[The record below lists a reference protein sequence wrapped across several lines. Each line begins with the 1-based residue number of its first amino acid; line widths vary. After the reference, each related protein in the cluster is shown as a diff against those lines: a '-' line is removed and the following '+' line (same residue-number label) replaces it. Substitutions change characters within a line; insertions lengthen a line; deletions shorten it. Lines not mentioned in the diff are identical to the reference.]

1 MGSQRGYEG
10 GAARSIIIGGACSM
24 ASGARTRLW
33 ARLDAEAHEET
44 HVAMLKESMLFL
56 ARQDAIRHMAQTNP
70 IGQRVARR
78 FVAGETL
85 DLAIQVAHT
94 LNHQRISV
102 SLDHLGEN
110 TSDQREACAAAD
122 DYVSIVER
130 IHTEGVEGN
139 VSVKLTALGL
149 DISEQLCRENL
160 TRVLTCAQR
169 YSMFVRVDM
178 EGSEYTQRT
187 VDLVCDM
194 HHTFENVGTVMQT
207 ALFRTPDDV
216 ERLLSERVRMRL
228 VKGAYLEPPSLAYER
243 KSDVDSAYQRL
254 LLPLLERGVYPAI
267 ATHDERM
274 INAAIRIA
282 HERDIPRAR
291 FEFQM
296 LYGIRR
302 DLQERLSTAGY
313 NVRVYIPY
321 GSQWYPYLTRRM
333 AERPANLMF
342 ILSNALRG

>member
-1 MGSQRGYEG
+1 MSD
-10 GAARSIIIGGACSM
+10 AAPARSFA
-24 ASGARTRLW
+24 LW
-33 ARLDAEAHEET
+33 LDVEVDEEN
-44 HVAMLKESMLFL
+44 AFPMLKESMLYL
-56 ARQDAIRHMAQTNP
+56 AKQDAIRHFAETNV

-85 DLAIQVAHT
+85 DDAVRVAHK
-94 LNHQRISV
+94 LNSRRISA

-110 TSDQREACAAAD
+110 TSDEREASAATN
-122 DYVSIVER
+122 DYVNILDR
-130 IHTEGVEGN
+130 IHQQGVDAN
-139 VSVKLTALGL
+139 ISIKLTALGL
-149 DISEQLCRENL
+149 DISESLCRDNL
-160 TRVLTCAQR
+160 TRVLSRAQE
-169 YSMFVRVDM
+169 YGTFVRVDM

-187 VDLVCDM
+187 MDIVVDF
-194 HHTFENVGTVMQT
+194 HKTFPNVGTVLQT

-228 VKGAYLEPPSLAYER
+228 VKGAYLEPPTIAYPA
-243 KSDVDSAYQRL
+243 KADVDAAYLRL
-254 LLPLLERGVYPAI
+254 LRPLLERAVYPAI

-274 INAAIRIA
+274 IDATIQIAKEQRIP
-282 HERDIPRAR
+282 HAR

-302 DLQERLSTAGY
+302 DLQERLATAGY

-333 AERPANLMF
+333 AERPANLIF
-342 ILSNALRG
+342 ILSNSVRG